1 MKEKLW
7 DFLIYL
13 VKKQREANQ
22 SFLSQQRSQ
31 QSIAK
36 IEKLTLP
43 ANLKQQLI
51 DADVFDIWFSDKDL
65 APLVKLLADSSEMI
79 KYTAT
84 GINDQSEASLLVCT
98 NQRLIVISKK
108 RSDLIVKT
116 ILLDRIKSVL
126 LRHQIVYDEI
136 ILVVD
141 NEQIDFNSINKISA
155 AILADDLRTLSKLA
169 QGKGEL
175 DKQVEQIKKLKELV
189 DQGILTEEE
198 FQAKKKKILD
208 I

>member
-1 MKEKLW
+1 MGLF
-7 DFLIYL
+7 DLFS
-13 VKKQREANQ
+13 KKQREANQ

-189 DQGILTEEE
+189 DQGILTEE
-198 FQAKKKKILD
+198 
-208 I
+208 

>member
-1 MKEKLW
+1 MGFFDL
-7 DFLIYL
+7 FS
-13 VKKQREANQ
+13 KKQREANQ

-84 GINDQSEASLLVCT
+84 GINDQSEVSLLVCT

-136 ILVVD
+136 TLVVD

-155 AILADDLRTLSKLA
+155 AILADDLRALSKLA

-175 DKQVEQIKKLKELV
+175 DKQVEQIKELKELV

>member
-1 MKEKLW
+1 MGFFDL
-7 DFLIYL
+7 FS
-13 VKKQREANQ
+13 KKQREANQ

-36 IEKLTLP
+36 IEKLILP

-108 RSDLIVKT
+108 RSDLIVKK

-136 ILVVD
+136 TLVVD

-155 AILADDLRTLSKLA
+155 AILADDLRALSKLA

>member
-1 MKEKLW
+1 MGLFDLFSKR
-7 DFLIYL
+7 
-13 VKKQREANQ
+13 QREANQ
-22 SFLSQQRSQ
+22 SFLAQQRSQ

-36 IEKLTLP
+36 IEKMTLP

-136 ILVVD
+136 TLVVD

>member
-1 MKEKLW
+1 MGFFDL
-7 DFLIYL
+7 FS
-13 VKKQREANQ
+13 KKQREANQ

-84 GINDQSEASLLVCT
+84 GINDQSEVSLLVCT

-136 ILVVD
+136 TLVVD

-155 AILADDLRTLSKLA
+155 AILADDLRALSKLA

>member
-1 MKEKLW
+1 MGFFDL
-7 DFLIYL
+7 FS
-13 VKKQREANQ
+13 KKQREANQ

-84 GINDQSEASLLVCT
+84 GINDQSEVSLLVCT

-136 ILVVD
+136 TLVVD

-155 AILADDLRTLSKLA
+155 AILADDLRALSKLA
-169 QGKGEL
+169 QGKGEI

>member
-1 MKEKLW
+1 MGFFDL
-7 DFLIYL
+7 FS
-13 VKKQREANQ
+13 KKQREANQ

-169 QGKGEL
+169 QGKGEI

>member
-1 MKEKLW
+1 MGLF
-7 DFLIYL
+7 DLFS
-13 VKKQREANQ
+13 KKQREANQ

-84 GINDQSEASLLVCT
+84 GINDQASLLVCT

>member
-1 MKEKLW
+1 MGLF
-7 DFLIYL
+7 DLFS
-13 VKKQREANQ
+13 KKQREANQ

-208 I
+208 S

>member
-1 MKEKLW
+1 MGFFDL
-7 DFLIYL
+7 FS
-13 VKKQREANQ
+13 KKQREANQ

-84 GINDQSEASLLVCT
+84 GINNQSEASLLVCT

-136 ILVVD
+136 TLVVD

-155 AILADDLRTLSKLA
+155 AILADDLRALSKLA

>member
-1 MKEKLW
+1 MGFFDL
-7 DFLIYL
+7 FS
-13 VKKQREANQ
+13 KKQREANQ

-84 GINDQSEASLLVCT
+84 GINDQSEVSMLVCT

-136 ILVVD
+136 TLVVD

-155 AILADDLRTLSKLA
+155 AILADDLRALSKLA

>member
-1 MKEKLW
+1 MGLF
-7 DFLIYL
+7 DLFS
-13 VKKQREANQ
+13 KKQREANQ

-79 KYTAT
+79 KYTPT

>member
-1 MKEKLW
+1 MGLF
-7 DFLIYL
+7 DLFS
-13 VKKQREANQ
+13 KKQREANQ

-108 RSDLIVKT
+108 LSDLIVKT

>member
-1 MKEKLW
+1 MGLF
-7 DFLIYL
+7 DLFS
-13 VKKQREANQ
+13 KKQREANQ

-36 IEKLTLP
+36 VEKLTLP

>member
-1 MKEKLW
+1 MGLF
-7 DFLIYL
+7 DLFS
-13 VKKQREANQ
+13 KKQREANQ

-198 FQAKKKKILD
+198 FLSKNKKILY

>member
-1 MKEKLW
+1 MGLF
-7 DFLIYL
+7 DLFS
-13 VKKQREANQ
+13 KKQREANQ

-169 QGKGEL
+169 QGKGEI

>member
-1 MKEKLW
+1 MGFFDL
-7 DFLIYL
+7 FS
-13 VKKQREANQ
+13 KKQREANQ

-84 GINDQSEASLLVCT
+84 GINDQSEVSLLVCT

-116 ILLDRIKSVL
+116 ILIDRIKSVL

-136 ILVVD
+136 TLVVD

-155 AILADDLRTLSKLA
+155 AILADDLRALSKLA

>member
-1 MKEKLW
+1 MGLF
-7 DFLIYL
+7 DLFS
-13 VKKQREANQ
+13 KKQREANQ

-43 ANLKQQLI
+43 ANLKLQLI

>member
-1 MKEKLW
+1 MGLF
-7 DFLIYL
+7 DLFS
-13 VKKQREANQ
+13 KKQREANQ

-175 DKQVEQIKKLKELV
+175 DKQI
-189 DQGILTEEE
+189 IL
-198 FQAKKKKILD
+198 
-208 I
+208 

>member
-1 MKEKLW
+1 MGLF
-7 DFLIYL
+7 DLFS
-13 VKKQREANQ
+13 KKQREANQ

-189 DQGILTEEE
+189 DPGILTEEE

>member
-1 MKEKLW
+1 MGLF
-7 DFLIYL
+7 DLFS
-13 VKKQREANQ
+13 KKQREANQ

-65 APLVKLLADSSEMI
+65 APLVKLLADLSEMI

>member
-1 MKEKLW
+1 MGLF
-7 DFLIYL
+7 DLFS
-13 VKKQREANQ
+13 KKQREANQ

-169 QGKGEL
+169 QGEGEL

>member
-1 MKEKLW
+1 MGLF
-7 DFLIYL
+7 DLFS
-13 VKKQREANQ
+13 KKQREANQ

>member
-1 MKEKLW
+1 M
-7 DFLIYL
+7 
-13 VKKQREANQ
+13 
-22 SFLSQQRSQ
+22 
-31 QSIAK
+31 
-36 IEKLTLP
+36 
-43 ANLKQQLI
+43 
-51 DADVFDIWFSDKDL
+51 
-65 APLVKLLADSSEMI
+65 
-79 KYTAT
+79 
-84 GINDQSEASLLVCT
+84 
-98 NQRLIVISKK
+98 
-108 RSDLIVKT
+108 
-116 ILLDRIKSVL
+116 L

>member
-1 MKEKLW
+1 MGFFDL
-7 DFLIYL
+7 FS
-13 VKKQREANQ
+13 KKQREANQ

-84 GINDQSEASLLVCT
+84 EINDQSEVSLLVCT

-136 ILVVD
+136 TLVVD

-169 QGKGEL
+169 QGKGEI